1 MNCREAK
8 NLITAGVYGRLTPE
22 ERAEL
27 ENHSADCRACARLYE
42 KSSPLL
48 GLRAGAGEEEVPLP
62 DWDKSWSRI
71 SAGAIDIRPPR
82 AALFARPAFGRT
94 GWTRG
99 AIAAAALLLVFAIG
113 YFAGRRHLDDRS
125 ADAAAAVT
133 ADAAARGSISPAF
146 PFAASAQVLL
156 AEYADSLGPVLVNF
170 LNRGDVRPPD
180 GLREIERRVVRNML
194 EQTRLLRSLSAESGG
209 ADGRL
214 GDLLQDLEFIL
225 TSMANLDPEDKESA
239 DHLGRIIREKEISPR
254 LRDFAAFS
262 II

>member
-1 MNCREAK
+1 M
-8 NLITAGVYGRLTPE
+8 
-22 ERAEL
+22 
-27 ENHSADCRACARLYE
+27 ENHAAACRACASLYE

-48 GLRAGAGEEEVPLP
+48 DLRTGSGEEKVPLP
-62 DWDKSWSRI
+62 DWEKSWSRI
-71 SAGAIDIRPPR
+71 SAGAIDIRPRR
-82 AALFARPAFGRT
+82 ATLFARLIFGRT
-94 GWTRG
+94 GRTRR

-113 YFAGRRHLDDRS
+113 YFAGHRLLDDRS
-125 ADAAAAVT
+125 ADAAAA
-133 ADAAARGSISPAF
+133 RGSVSPAF
-146 PFAASAQVLL
+146 PSAASAQVFL
-156 AEYADSLGPVLVNF
+156 AEYADSLGPVLIDF

-180 GLREIERRVVRNML
+180 SLRELERRVVRNML
-194 EQTRLLRSLSAESGG
+194 NQTRLLRSRAAESGG